1 MMGKVG
7 SWYVRR
13 TAEAAVFAAVV
24 SIDSWRN
31 DDSFASIL
39 RFVAV
44 AIATYGLTLLYV
56 PLSGLTWRFAWRGAT
71 HPKALTDS
79 ILFFVH
85 GWVAISILYNGPW
98 LIARP
103 LDLENSLIVGWLAVG
118 GLHLTLLALT
128 VCGARRRRI

>member
-1 MMGKVG
+1 MTGTVG

-13 TAEAAVFAAVV
+13 TAEAAVFAVVV
-24 SIDSWRN
+24 SIDSWPN
-31 DDSFASIL
+31 DDSLASTL

-44 AIATYGLTLLYV
+44 SMATYGLALLYL
-56 PLSGLTWRFAWRGAT
+56 PLSGLIWLFAWRGAT
-71 HPKALTDS
+71 HNKALTDS